1 MTSPKGFLT
10 ALLSISLAA
19 CAVTDGKQ
27 PDSDLPALEIDGF
40 IIRNALV
47 YPVTDVM
54 VEAPATGRFAG
65 CGNIPPRSECRS
77 AFEAIDYRKN
87 EVVVS
92 WKERGEPQSTDPFV
106 LDPPAELQPG
116 GSVWLEVVIYAPGLA
131 GARLVQP

>member
-1 MTSPKGFLT
+1 MDIG
-10 ALLSISLAA
+10 
-19 CAVTDGKQ
+19 
-27 PDSDLPALEIDGF
+27 GF

-87 EVVVS
+87 EVLVS

-106 LDPPAELQPG
+106 LDPPADLQAG